1 MRRLALLILIQS
13 TALADGGTVQF
24 RSEAGPYV
32 ITLFTTPTPLTAG
45 PIDISLLLQD
55 RDGLTPVLDAD
66 VSLVLRSRSTEA
78 EIQAPANHGEAS
90 NKLLYAAQLGS
101 MEAGRWQVAV
111 TVRRNG
117 MRAETGGA
125 IEVMPAPQMGS
136 SYWGYIAFPPVMIVG
151 FVVRE
156 RLLRRRLNRR

>member
-66 VSLVLRSRSTEA
+66 VLWYSDRDRRRPKSKRRRITARRAISCSTR
-78 EIQAPANHGEAS
+78 PS
-90 NKLLYAAQLGS
+90 W
-101 MEAGRWQVAV
+101 GRWKPDGGKSPSRCGG
-111 TVRRNG
+111 TVCGRKL
-117 MRAETGGA
+117 A
-125 IEVMPAPQMGS
+125 APS
-136 SYWGYIAFPPVMIVG
+136 
-151 FVVRE
+151 R
-156 RLLRRRLNRR
+156 